1 MIQWLYLQIKCLDLF
16 GHRLTLEAVSYF
28 VIVMFDGHNLP
39 GKAVSYFIIVKFYG
53 HSCPRN
59 YYCDVFM
66 VTDDVAINCN

>member
-1 MIQWLYLQIKCLDLF
+1 
-16 GHRLTLEAVSYF
+16 
-28 VIVMFDGHNLP
+28 MFDGHNLP

-66 VTDDVAINCN
+66 VTDDVAINCNWREVEAIIKIDAQLKAQY